1 MDKSTLGELKYILN
15 EDIFLFDE
23 DKDSLAKESGFQAE
37 NPNLNQVQEPT
48 SPGLTKIETK
58 QETAPEVELEPIQ
71 VRGKFE
77 KGILILHE
85 EESLN
90 AEIMDMLVKIL
101 QAVGHSMSEVGL
113 LNSKELEG
121 RSLDEFHAINA
132 HVVLKFGRIKHP
144 INAFPILDYHIH
156 AENETEYLFADSLT
170 SIFEDSNLKRKLWTT
185 LKTLFNI

>member
-23 DKDSLAKESGFQAE
+23 DKDSLAKESGFHTG
-37 NPNLNQVQEPT
+37 NPDLNQVQEPA
-48 SPGLTKIETK
+48 SPGLTKIETR

-113 LNSKELEG
+113 LNSQELEG

>member
-1 MDKSTLGELKYILN
+1 MDESTLGELKYILN

-23 DKDSLAKESGFQAE
+23 DKDSLAKESGFHAG
-37 NPNLNQVQEPT
+37 NTDLNQVQEPA

-113 LNSKELEG
+113 LNSQELEG

>member
-15 EDIFLFDE
+15 EDIFLFEE
-23 DKDSLAKESGFQAE
+23 DKDSLAKESGFQNG
-37 NPNLNQVQEPT
+37 NPDLNQVQEPA

-113 LNSKELEG
+113 LNSQELEG

>member
-1 MDKSTLGELKYILN
+1 MDKNTLGELKFILN
-15 EDIFLFDE
+15 EDIFLFEE
-23 DKDSLAKESGFQAE
+23 DKDSLAKESGFQTG
-37 NPNLNQVQEPT
+37 NLDLNQVQGPA

-58 QETAPEVELEPIQ
+58 QEAAPEVELEPIQ
-71 VRGKFE
+71 IRGKFE

-113 LNSKELEG
+113 LNSQELEG

-156 AENETEYLFADSLT
+156 TENETEYLFADSLT

>member
-23 DKDSLAKESGFQAE
+23 DKDSLAKESGFHAG
-37 NPNLNQVQEPT
+37 NTDLNQVQEPA

-113 LNSKELEG
+113 LNSQELEG